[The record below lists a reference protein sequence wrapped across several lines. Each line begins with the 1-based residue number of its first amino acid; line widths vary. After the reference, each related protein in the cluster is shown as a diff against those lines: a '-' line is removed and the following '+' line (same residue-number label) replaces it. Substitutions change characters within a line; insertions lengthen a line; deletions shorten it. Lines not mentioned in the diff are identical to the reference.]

1 MTSPKWILHLT
12 TKILENSTAEDS
24 LLKCEI
30 SWNPMHPALANKV
43 CCERRHMLPLAG
55 DKVLQDLMGQP
66 SDPSR
71 TAAHALGL
79 LDV

>member
-1 MTSPKWILHLT
+1 M
-12 TKILENSTAEDS
+12 
-24 LLKCEI
+24 KCEI